1 MITGSRGHAFHAG
14 IGKHGFLI
22 RKIGE
27 RMDFQSLLNNNATII
42 VAVLGAVVSVFTL
55 VLGKRYETKIEL
67 RKIKEN

>member
-1 MITGSRGHAFHAG
+1 
-14 IGKHGFLI
+14 
-22 RKIGE
+22 
-27 RMDFQSLLNNNATII
+27 MDFQSLLNNNATII